1 MRRSVSPSPVKS
13 SNAIDVAVYCIVPP
27 RLKLSPLNA
36 WSNHPAV
43 RATYLYLTPLQKVW
57 SKARKEGGRS
67 GACGECVA
75 QLLLSCVVKLPQRR
89 QSCAAIREVVLT
101 CRLVEILCG
110 RTSEQRRTQASQS
123 SATRASELPCRAR
136 ETPSILARRNSH
148 GQSFLKIPHFSV
160 IRLVTEKNS
169 GNCPASSIKKLT
181 QIFQVGAALP
191 GSSPPLCSS
200 PQCVS
205 T

>member
-1 MRRSVSPSPVKS
+1 MLNTAVDEEAWFIVPEMRRSVSPSPVKS

-136 ETPSILARRNSH
+136 ETPYRYWRARGQLRRNSH
-148 GQSFLKIPHFSV
+148 RRPELLKIPHFSV
-160 IRLVTEKNS
+160 IILVTEKNG
-169 GNCPASSIKKLT
+169 GNCFLN
-181 QIFQVGAALP
+181 
-191 GSSPPLCSS
+191 
-200 PQCVS
+200 
-205 T
+205 